1 MHVRI
6 LNMTCR
12 LLKRYFYFF
21 TFLPF
26 YPFQLPFTFLPFYP
40 FTPNPVFLP
49 FYSFTFLPFKPN
61 WTGREDAPTGPCYP
75 KNSN

>member
-26 YPFQLPFTFLPFYP
+26 YPFQLPFTSLPFYP

>member
-26 YPFQLPFTFLPFYP
+26 YSFPRLLPLYFFTFLPLPIAFYLFTFLPFYSFP
-40 FTPNPVFLP
+40 RL
-49 FYSFTFLPFKPN
+49 FTFLLLYIF
-61 WTGREDAPTGPCYP
+61 TF
-75 KNSN
+75 

>member
-6 LNMTCR
+6 LNMICR

-26 YPFQLPFTFLPFYP
+26 YPFPRLFTFLLLYI
-40 FTPNPVFLP
+40 
-49 FYSFTFLPFKPN
+49 FTF
-61 WTGREDAPTGPCYP
+61 
-75 KNSN
+75 